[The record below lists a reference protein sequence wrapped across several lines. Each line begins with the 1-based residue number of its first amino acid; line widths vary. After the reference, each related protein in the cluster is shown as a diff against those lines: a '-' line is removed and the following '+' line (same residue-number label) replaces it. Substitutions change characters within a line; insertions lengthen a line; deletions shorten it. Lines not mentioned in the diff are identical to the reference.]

1 MFQHT
6 PKLLMMMLWA
16 LMCHHVSAFQEIVL
30 EAPGQS
36 ASSSEAIY
44 LNPTLNAT
52 NYRHHTRGHYGKNC
66 GRALTQYQ
74 AAELWRGYCN
84 EDCSMN
90 PSNFTRQRCG
100 KFWCGE
106 RQRLTHL
113 PSKCV
118 PRCNDHYRGF
128 QQTPPKFKQQCDSQ
142 PTSPRDTIPEDDQ
155 DPTAKPLASTRSDKG
170 P

>member
-1 MFQHT
+1 MTNGVNIMFQHT

-90 PSNFTRQRCG
+90 RPPDGSRSYIMMTASYVLKLFRGDICTALSSNPFFQR
-100 KFWCGE
+100 F
-106 RQRLTHL
+106 R
-113 PSKCV
+113 
-118 PRCNDHYRGF
+118 
-128 QQTPPKFKQQCDSQ
+128 
-142 PTSPRDTIPEDDQ
+142 
-155 DPTAKPLASTRSDKG
+155 
-170 P
+170 